1 MTTSPAS
8 SKLLYGVAN
17 KLLAGSE
24 EFSSCKLPALVLV
37 EPDEASLECRAKSSN
52 ENTFYTPCAAAKAQA
67 EKYVETRG
75 KADIASILS

>member
-1 MTTSPAS
+1 MSTSPAS

-37 EPDEASLECRAKSSN
+37 EPEEVFLECRGKV
-52 ENTFYTPCAAAKAQA
+52 AAAKAVAQ
-67 EKYVETRG
+67 EYVATRG